1 MSRVSST
8 ARTTCQTQTGLSAEN
23 TSSSVESVNYKDSP
37 SEPIKNAFDTITRV
51 INEELKI
58 GGSVLVHCNM
68 GISRST
74 SVILAFLMKYR
85 AMPLKAAFD
94 LVREKRSCVN
104 PNIGFWK
111 QLIKYEEIIFHKNTV
126 EFEIGPKGCV
136 PSVFI

>member
-23 TSSSVESVNYKDSP
+23 TSSSVESGRVAFYHQELIGVDFEALNHDPSTVNYKDSP

-74 SVILAFLMKYR
+74 SVILAFLMKVHNWRLYQ
-85 AMPLKAAFD
+85 
-94 LVREKRSCVN
+94 CV
-104 PNIGFWK
+104 
-111 QLIKYEEIIFHKNTV
+111 LA
-126 EFEIGPKGCV
+126 
-136 PSVFI
+136 